1 MKILK
6 ELITINKYGRIVIK
20 ANITEEQLL
29 ALDDK
34 KQEEAVL
41 EILQDAIPL
50 HQGNATRCIYL
61 KNYLYGDQDIYRNK
75 EKYTRKEINNKTV
88 ENWAYAMVDF
98 KKTYLLGKPIQY
110 VQLNDS
116 GEQEISDLNK
126 YCRFEKKQAKD
137 MMIYEDILA
146 CGRGFRFIDTSKAFD
161 TGDSETPFQIINC
174 PTENTEVV
182 YSSKL
187 GNEQLLSFIKTEMQ
201 NIATVIDEK
210 TGEPKTETKTYQE
223 YTVYLRN
230 KVLVY
235 SNKSGSLKVLRDQ
248 TKPLLTKTHR
258 ITEYYV
264 NPKRISLIELGIDLF
279 NDINYLESMDKD
291 DMEQF
296 VNAIMV
302 FTNAEID
309 EDGLKDMKSL
319 GAVCINSTDNKKASI
334 DLLQGRLNATD
345 TQTYYTRLLTA
356 LHQILGIPRATDT
369 GTITSGDTGKAKL
382 TGQGFTS
389 SGIRIEGDE
398 CMFGMCDT
406 ESLKCLLEICRT
418 STMSSIKKLHASECD
433 RVFQR
438 DMTDN
443 ILIKTQAL
451 QNLYSCDIPRK
462 FANSIIGLFGDA
474 NSVTKEQE
482 RLFGEQTSQ
491 TGAGKE
497 KQEEKENKDEEGF
510 EEKENDSKL
519 NSNLNETQK
528 QNNNI
533 QDTLENQKQNN

>member
-1 MKILK
+1 M
-6 ELITINKYGRIVIK
+6 ITISTYGRTVIK

-29 ALDDK
+29 ALEGS

-41 EILQDAIPL
+41 NILENSIPL
-50 HQGNATRCIYL
+50 HRNNSNDCKYL
-61 KNYLYGDQDIYRNK
+61 KAYLYGEQDIYK
-75 EKYTRKEINNKTV
+75 QKKKHTRKEIDNKTV

-110 VQLNDS
+110 VQLDDS
-116 GEQEISDLNK
+116 GEKEISDLNK

-137 MMIYEDILA
+137 MMIYEDILS
-146 CGRGFRFIDTSKAFD
+146 CGRGFRFTDTNKAFD
-161 TGDSETPFQIINC
+161 TGDSETPFQLINC
-174 PTENTEVV
+174 PVEDTEVV

-187 GNEQLLSFIKTEMQ
+187 GNEQLLSFIETDMQ
-201 NIATVIDEK
+201 TIAITINEKGETVK
-210 TGEPKTETKTYQE
+210 ETKTYQE

-230 KVLVY
+230 KVMVFD
-235 SNKSGSLKVLRDQ
+235 NKNGSLKVNKKE

-264 NPKRISLIELGIDLF
+264 NPKRISLIELGKDLF

-309 EDGLKDMKSL
+309 EEGLKGMKEL

-369 GTITSGDTGKAKL
+369 GTLTSGDTGKAKL

-389 SGIRIEGDE
+389 AGIRIEGDE

-418 STMSSIKKLHASECD
+418 SNKSSIKELLASACD
-433 RVFQR
+433 KIFQR

-443 ILIKTQAL
+443 LLIKTQAL
-451 QNLYSCDIPRK
+451 QNLYACDIPRK
-462 FANSIIGLFGDA
+462 FANSIIGLFGDP

-482 RLFGEQTSQ
+482 RLFGEQASQ
-491 TGAGKE
+491 TGATKE
-497 KQEEKENKDEEGF
+497 EPNAEG
-510 EEKENDSKL
+510 DSKL
-519 NSNLNETQK
+519 NSNLNESQQ
-528 QNNNI
+528 QNNKI
-533 QDTLENQKQNN
+533 QDTLENQNQGQ